1 MPSYLN
7 QIPPDLASLSDYQ
20 AYAQRNLTEQ
30 AWAYIHGGSAD
41 EVTFQRNLSIYNRLQ
56 LNSRVLADVSKG
68 NTELT
73 LLGQRLAHPILV
85 APVAY
90 QKLAHPDGE
99 VASAMAAAAQDA
111 VFCLSTLA
119 SQSLE
124 DVAEHCD
131 GPRWFQLYF
140 QSEREHTLA
149 LVRRAEQAGYRAL
162 MVTVDAPVNGLRNRE
177 QRAGFQLP
185 AEVRAVNVTAP
196 AVPVQIQQGDSRVF
210 QGLMAQAPRWADIQ
224 WLRQQTQLPI
234 ILKGITNPQDVEK
247 ALAQGID
254 GLVLSNHGG
263 RTLDGLPNPI
273 EVLPDIAEQVQ
284 GRVPLIVDSGIRRG
298 GDVVKALA
306 LGADAVM
313 IGRPV
318 MYGLATAGALGVAHT
333 LRLLRDELELTMALC
348 GCASLADITPDLVRY
363 PKF

>member
-1 MPSYLN
+1 MPTYLD
-7 QIPPDLASLSDYQ
+7 QIPRDLASLVDYQ
-20 AYAQRNLTEQ
+20 RYAQRNLTEQ

-41 EVTFQRNLSIYNRLQ
+41 EVTFNRNLAIYDRLQ

-68 NTELT
+68 NTELE
-73 LLGQRLAHPILV
+73 LLGHKLAHPIIV

-99 VASAMAAAAQDA
+99 LATAMAAEAQQA
-111 VFCLSTLA
+111 LFCLSTLA
-119 SQSLE
+119 SYSLE
-124 DVAEHCD
+124 EAADHCD

-149 LVRRAEQAGYRAL
+149 LVKRAEQAGYSAL

-177 QRAGFQLP
+177 QRSGFQLP
-185 AEVRAVNVTAP
+185 DDVRAMNVTAP
-196 AVPVQIQQGDSRVF
+196 AQPVQIEQGDSRIF
-210 QGLMAQAPRWADIQ
+210 QGLMATAPRWADIQ
-224 WLRQQTQLPI
+224 WLRQQTSLPI
-234 ILKGITNPQDVEK
+234 ILKGITNPLDVK
-247 ALAQGID
+247 QALDLGVD

-263 RTLDGLPNPI
+263 RTLDCLPNPI

-284 GRVPLIVDSGIRRG
+284 GKVPLIVDSGIRRG

-313 IGRPV
+313 IGRPI
-318 MYGLATAGALGVAHT
+318 MYGLATAGALGVAHS

-363 PKF
+363 PRF